1 MRRPAM
7 PSQIMTNSKYDHQTT
22 LRATT
27 GTESIG
33 ALLVKP
39 DAVEGGQLEFIRQ
52 IVKNKIAPYNGRI
65 ALELCM
71 ADLSPTEVEVMY
83 PSLPDSV
90 LSEVQEYLGNG
101 TSVGMVVRA
110 PLPLDRLTRVVSD
123 TKGPRLWERTAVRLE
138 EGRITNGTIRDLL
151 PLPGDEAMYHSLK
164 APLALRSNNLDKV
177 HADPA
182 FGFTAEQR
190 IYYGRN
196 LAHTPDNEDELH
208 GLLRVI
214 AQRAILQEVSGWV
227 RD

>member
-1 MRRPAM
+1 
-7 PSQIMTNSKYDHQTT
+7 MTNYTPNYETT
-22 LRATT
+22 PRVAI
-27 GTESIG
+27 GAESIG

-39 DAVEGGQLEFIRQ
+39 DAIEGGQLDFIRR

-71 ADLSPTEVEVMY
+71 ADLSPTEVEVIY

-90 LSEVQEYLGNG
+90 LDEVQEHLGNG

-110 PLPLDRLTRVVSD
+110 PLPLDRLTRVVSN
-123 TKGPRLWERTAVRLE
+123 TKGPRLWERTAARLE

-151 PLPGDEAMYHSLK
+151 PLPGDEAIYHSLK
-164 APLALRSNNLDKV
+164 APLALRANNLDKV
-177 HADPA
+177 RADPA
-182 FGFTAEQR
+182 FGFTQEQR

-196 LAHTPDNEDELH
+196 LAHTPDNKNELH
-208 GLLRVI
+208 GLLCVI